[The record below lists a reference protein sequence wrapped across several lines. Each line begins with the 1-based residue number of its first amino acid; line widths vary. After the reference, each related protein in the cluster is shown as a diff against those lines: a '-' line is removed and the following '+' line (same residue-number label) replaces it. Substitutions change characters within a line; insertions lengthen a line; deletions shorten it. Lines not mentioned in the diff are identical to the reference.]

1 MLVSVWRCII
11 MESIMS
17 QKKVQIKK
25 TLGQQTEDQ
34 LVNYPS
40 PKDNGL
46 VTAQSYERLAPPTF
60 NPR

>member
-34 LVNYPS
+34 LVNYAS
-40 PKDNGL
+40 PKGNGL
-46 VTAQSYERLAPPTF
+46 ESAQS
-60 NPR
+60 

>member
-40 PKDNGL
+40 PKGNGL
-46 VTAQSYERLAPPTF
+46 VTAQSD
-60 NPR
+60 